1 MTSQTSSITGW
12 RRAVTTALAGGALA
26 AGLVVGAAPAL
37 ADPATPSTEA
47 DAPAAGELSPDM
59 TADQALAIIATDYDT
74 GAGGGQ
80 VSVLIHKIMTL
91 RSQGYMASA
100 SNRAAIVDA
109 LEKRPNQA
117 PLVEALEAT
126 LKFQMRNK
134 MRAASQPQQPTT
146 FGVTPGGVPGNNGA
160 IMVPIAPGQ

>member
-1 MTSQTSSITGW
+1 MTSQTSSTTGW

-26 AGLVVGAAPAL
+26 AGLVVGSGPAL
-37 ADPATPSTEA
+37 ADPATPTASA
-47 DAPAAGELSPDM
+47 DAPDATAPAPM
-59 TADQALAIIATDYDT
+59 TADQALAIIATEYDT

-80 VSVLIHKIMTL
+80 VSVLIHQIMTL
-91 RSQGYMASA
+91 RGQGYLPSA

-109 LEKRPNQA
+109 LDKRPNQA
-117 PLVEALEAT
+117 PLVDALEAT

-146 FGVTPGGVPGNNGA
+146 FGINPGGVPGNNGA
-160 IMVPIAPGQ
+160 IMVPIGPGQ

>member
-1 MTSQTSSITGW
+1 MTSQTSSTTGW

-26 AGLVVGAAPAL
+26 GGLVLGTAPAL
-37 ADPATPSTEA
+37 ADPVTPSTEA
-47 DAPAAGELSPDM
+47 DAPAADAAAPMS
-59 TADQALAIIATDYDT
+59 ADQALAIIATEYDT

-80 VSVLIHKIMTL
+80 VSNLIHKIMTL
-91 RSQGYMASA
+91 RSQGYMPSA

-109 LEKRPNQA
+109 LDKRPNQA
-117 PLVEALEAT
+117 PLVTALEAT
-126 LKFQMRNK
+126 LSFQMRNK